1 MPQDSPRGLH
11 RVISRMMH
19 WLAPAE
25 CLLCKTP
32 HDAMHA
38 ICADCEAG
46 LSRNTQCCH
55 RCALPYAER
64 DSVIT
69 HGLKDARHPSTTTH
83 PRSYTLPPLPDALCG
98 CCRHA
103 PPHFET
109 TRAPYLMRTGIRDL
123 IHQWKFQNRPHLS
136 PLLADLLV
144 KSLPAACQNSSDPEY
159 AASQRMLVPAPTQW
173 RRQVSRGF
181 DHTWLLAQAIRSR
194 HAERI
199 VVRPWLRNLR
209 YRPPQHE
216 LDRKKRLSG
225 AQDRFRAHPKVAGH
239 HITLIDDVMTTG
251 ATVRGAASALRLAG
265 ARSVEVWCLARTP
278 APYHAR

>member
-1 MPQDSPRGLH
+1 
-11 RVISRMMH
+11 MMGRWQNIGH
-19 WLAPAE
+19 ALVQTVKWLIPAT
-25 CLLCKTP
+25 CLICRRP
-32 HDAMHA
+32 HDDARA
-38 ICADCEAG
+38 ICAECEHG
-46 LSRNTQCCH
+46 FSRNRQACQ
-55 RCALPYAER
+55 RCALPLQAADFTAVRRSDIADVSER
-64 DSVIT
+64 
-69 HGLKDARHPSTTTH
+69 
-83 PRSYTLPPLPDALCG
+83 ALCAT
-98 CCRHA
+98 CIKH
-103 PPHFET
+103 PPAVISAH
-109 TRAPYLMRTGIRDL
+109 APYLMRTGIRDL
-123 IHQWKFQNRPHLS
+123 IHLWKFQNRPHLS

-159 AASQRMLVPAPTQW
+159 AASQRMLVPVPTQW